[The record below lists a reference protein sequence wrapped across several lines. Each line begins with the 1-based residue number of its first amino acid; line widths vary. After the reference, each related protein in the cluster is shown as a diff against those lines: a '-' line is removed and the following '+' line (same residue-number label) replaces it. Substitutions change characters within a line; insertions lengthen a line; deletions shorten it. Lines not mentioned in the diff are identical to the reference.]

1 MFEERDWL
9 TGRGKPGYLGA
20 FVLVLLLTLSG
31 CSVRGD
37 SAPAPTPTEEASSS
51 PEGSPG
57 AERVACSDGNLQIQ
71 DLSAIDGLWGPGLE
85 DAYQRALAWHEDARL
100 VGFRVTCEL
109 FEPGFRWQATYYS
122 EEAQALYSTDTGE
135 SSPIDLE
142 PSEIASLDVSRLS
155 FHDIRQALLS
165 YDYPDDTVLQ
175 PSTGVDLRV
184 NTSSMPFGPPE
195 APLNQTVAH
204 VSLEF
209 RGEVKDLFIDT
220 ETSEI
225 FQFASPA
232 R

>member
-1 MFEERDWL
+1 MISSNARLRVARSGFIGL
-9 TGRGKPGYLGA
+9 ILIVTMA
-20 FVLVLLLTLSG
+20 G
-31 CSVRGD
+31 CSTGGD
-37 SAPAPTPTEEASSS
+37 GPSAPVTPSVDDAVTSPESS
-51 PEGSPG
+51 PGT
-57 AERVACSDGNLQIQ
+57 AERVPCEDGNLLIR

-85 DAYQRALAWHEDARL
+85 EAYLRAAAWHEDARL

-122 EEAQALYSTDTGE
+122 AEAQALYSTDTGE
-135 SSPIDLE
+135 STPIDLA
-142 PSEIASLDVSRLS
+142 PDQIPSLDVSRIS
-155 FHDIRQALLS
+155 FHAIREALLS

-184 NTSSMPFGPPE
+184 NSASLPFGPPE
-195 APLNQTVAH
+195 TPLDQTIAH

-220 ETSEI
+220 ATSEI